1 MAAGATSGRLA
12 APMRHL
18 CFLLGVLWWNTS
30 AAAPSPE
37 QAYTLQ
43 VLAGL
48 LPLDVWDARGV
59 DEDTSE
65 LCRFRWQSVRALE
78 ANAPTKVGI
87 YQGKVDPRHA
97 WMNVSPYTRNSNLR
111 SSPTWRWS
119 ITRRRRC

>member
-1 MAAGATSGRLA
+1 
-12 APMRHL
+12 MRHL

-30 AAAPSPE
+30 AAAPSHE

-43 VLAGL
+43 VLAEL
-48 LPLDVWDARGV
+48 LPLDVWDACGV

-65 LCRFRWQSVRALE
+65 LCRVRWQSVRALE

-97 WMNVSPYTRNSNLR
+97 WMNVSPYTRSSSRR
-111 SSPTWRWS
+111 SSPTWR
-119 ITRRRRC
+119 